1 MAFYPW
7 SVIDKVLTQND
18 FILRHFPVM
27 NEVEAFRDFLTNYN
41 KCAELC
47 FNSCINDM
55 TSREISEK
63 EDKCTSNCSDKF
75 LAINARLLTRVQE
88 YNTLHADRMNA
99 K

>member
-1 MAFYPW
+1 
-7 SVIDKVLTQND
+7 
-18 FILRHFPVM
+18 M